1 MLVVN
6 VNIQLPSQKKIK
18 IPYCHY
24 HESQITVPIV
34 FRFTW
39 YHWKFTIC
47 LCINYA
53 NSTDQSN
60 ESRMQ
65 LLGFEPTTYL
75 IHVNALPNGLVCDP
89 NTLYQTYI
97 GWCSSVFFISPHFC
111 NTEGRWAFITS
122 KQWVAKTITIYLF
135 FNWSYV
141 LAHSSWTVCKQ
152 P

>member
-1 MLVVN
+1 MKVRLV
-6 VNIQLPSQKKIK
+6 
-18 IPYCHY
+18 
-24 HESQITVPIV
+24 
-34 FRFTW
+34 FGFTW

-97 GWCSSVFFISPHFC
+97 GWCSSVFFISRYFC

-135 FNWSYV
+135 FNWSYTYSHIV
-141 LAHSSWTVCKQ
+141 HEQFINNLKKHFFKKSIVPVNSLED
-152 P
+152 